1 MDIFFVVVIL
11 AMLSTVATLF
21 LGLLTM
27 SGGGDTDREFST
39 VLMWARVGFQVLT
52 ILLLALTIRLR

>member
-39 VLMWARVGFQVLT
+39 ALMWARVGFQVLT